1 MRKQKL
7 ITSLNIAINALK
19 NDTIYYNWTNQ
30 ESCNCGIVSQAVL
43 GKSANE
49 IWQEFENI
57 EEAMMAHCITE
68 QNLISATWKN
78 AVKLFCPLTGKSK
91 FQIFE
96 DLKEGGLEPHD
107 IVHLEYLTNPAILKR
122 SGIKTHKKVFWFFKK
137 PLDYYKSSE
146 NLILYLQAWVSILEE
161 GSTITKTE
169 LNTANKTVL
178 EAELLIAV
186 ASQDYEYAA
195 QLRNKLNK

>member
-19 NDTIYYNWTNQ
+19 ADAIYYDWTIQ
-30 ESCNCGIVSQAVL
+30 ESCNCGIVSQAIL
-43 GKSANE
+43 GKTAQE
-49 IWQEFENI
+49 LEAEFEDICTAMSIHNI
-57 EEAMMAHCITE
+57 NNQTLLS
-68 QNLISATWKN
+68 QTWQN
-78 AVKLFCPLTGKSK
+78 AVKLFCPLTGKSQ

-107 IVHLEYLTNPAILKR
+107 IVHLEYLTNPAILQR
-122 SGIKTHKKVFWFFKK
+122 SGIKSHRRVLFFFKTR
-137 PLDYYKSSE
+137 LSYYTSPE